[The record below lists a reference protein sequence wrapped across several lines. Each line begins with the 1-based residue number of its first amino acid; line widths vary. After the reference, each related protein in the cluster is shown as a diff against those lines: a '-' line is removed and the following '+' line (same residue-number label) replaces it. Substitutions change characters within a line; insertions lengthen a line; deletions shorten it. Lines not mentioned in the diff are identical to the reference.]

1 VRGRTGAGWM
11 TAGAERERVGS
22 LRVRGGS
29 GLEDC
34 GFGVGVGKISQ
45 IPAVL
50 ERTKILTCAGL

>member
-1 VRGRTGAGWM
+1 M